1 MNTPSFN
8 NRSPAEIITKYPF
21 YESSGRIYRAMSWL
35 EYAKANRNISALEY
49 AALETRLGIEQLL
62 FEQLIIGVGSELD
75 AAEYKKCTGQAK
87 KLAQLIEALIP
98 KYERLI
104 DFTKALAP
112 KGLPVTKWDNRRLNE
127 FSGKVSEYLHWSGG
141 LDVTVQSTAWFEKGL
156 SVVSAAASYVW
167 GGLTT
172 GNTCVMS
179 IEKLEPE
186 MRELWERYSTDQI
199 SIEHAV
205 ERADA
210 LDAMLRERLAARNQA
225 PKS

>member
-1 MNTPSFN
+1 MNIPSFN
-8 NRSPAEIITKYPF
+8 NRTPAEILTEKPF
-21 YESSGRIYRAMSWL
+21 YDSSGRIYRAMSWL
-35 EYAKANRNISALEY
+35 EYAKANGNISALEY

-62 FEQLIIGVGSELD
+62 FEQLIVGVGSELD
-75 AAEYKKCTGQAK
+75 AVEYKKCTGQAK

-112 KGLPVTKWDNRRLNE
+112 KELPVTKWDNRKLNE

-141 LDVTVQSTAWFEKGL
+141 LDVTVHSTAWFEKGL
-156 SVVSAAASYVW
+156 SVVGNAASYVW

-172 GNTCVMS
+172 GNTCIMS

-186 MRELWERYSTDQI
+186 MRELWERYSAGQI
-199 SIEHAV
+199 SIEQAM

-210 LDAMLRERLAARNQA
+210 LDAMLSERLAARNQA